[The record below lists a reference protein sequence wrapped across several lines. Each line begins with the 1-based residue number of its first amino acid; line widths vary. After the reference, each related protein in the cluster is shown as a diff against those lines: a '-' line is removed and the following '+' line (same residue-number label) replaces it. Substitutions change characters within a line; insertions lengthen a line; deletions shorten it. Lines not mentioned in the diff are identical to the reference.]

1 MEPQGGGDT
10 YDTDSGNRRMVP
22 NVRIEVGSSPLGKK
36 IKDEVLPPEES
47 RAGNTKSRAGMGI
60 KGQLER
66 RQSQSL

>member
-10 YDTDSGNRRMVP
+10 YDMDTGSRRRVP

-36 IKDEVLPPEES
+36 IKDEVLPPDES
-47 RAGNTKSRAGMGI
+47 RAGHTKSRAGMGI